1 MREQRQGELEP
12 QTPECVGVDYPG
24 MPQVRLGLIAGK
36 LSDGSRVMNRHLSQ
50 WFILGALC
58 LCSLLARGQQ
68 TNSNLARG
76 AAFNSPSFPALDTPE
91 ISHRSGPS
99 VSVRELSIPVRASN
113 AYKKGLDRLAKDDP
127 AGSLVHFQRA
137 TSEFQGFYE
146 AYFALGL
153 AQLDLGHEEEAQ
165 QAFQKSIDESGGHYA
180 QPLFAMSMLLCG
192 QRKYAEA
199 EPIVRRALELAPGLR
214 PGKLILAWALFGL
227 NHVDQAERI
236 DREVLVQDP
245 TLAPA
250 HLLLSDIYNR
260 RSDYSAALSELD
272 AYLKLK
278 PYGALSGQVREIKKS
293 LEQRLAKSAVIIEA
307 TRAEP

>member
-1 MREQRQGELEP
+1 
-12 QTPECVGVDYPG
+12 
-24 MPQVRLGLIAGK
+24 
-36 LSDGSRVMNRHLSQ
+36 MNRHLSQ
-50 WFILGALC
+50 WFMFGVLC
-58 LCSLLARGQQ
+58 LWPLLARSRQA
-68 TNSNLARG
+68 NSTLARG
-76 AAFNSPSFPALDTPE
+76 EAFNSPSFTAIGTPE

-99 VSVRELSIPVRASN
+99 VSLRELSIPVRAGN
-113 AYKKGLDRLAKDDP
+113 EYKKGLDRLAKHDP
-127 AGSLVHFQRA
+127 VGSLVHFQRA

-165 QAFQKSIDESGGHYA
+165 HSLQKSIDESGGHYA
-180 QPLFAMSMLLCG
+180 QPFFAMSMVLCG

-199 EPIVRRALELAPGLR
+199 EPIIRRALELAPGLH
-214 PGKLILAWALFGL
+214 PGKLILAWVLFGL
-227 NHVDQAERI
+227 NHLDQAERI

-272 AYLKLK
+272 AYLELK
-278 PYGALSGQVREIKKS
+278 PYGALSGQVREVKKS
-293 LEQRLAKSAVIIEA
+293 LEQRLAKSTVVVEA
-307 TRAEP
+307 ARTEP